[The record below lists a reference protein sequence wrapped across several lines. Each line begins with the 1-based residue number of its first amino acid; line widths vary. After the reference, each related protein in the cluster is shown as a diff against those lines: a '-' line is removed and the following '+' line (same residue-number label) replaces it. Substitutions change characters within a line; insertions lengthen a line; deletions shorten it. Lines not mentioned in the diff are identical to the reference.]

1 MLAFS
6 TAADVTVMT
15 LLRVASPMIEPREEI
30 VREYYDRVDAED
42 VMGLLE
48 CFADDV
54 TYERPGQDPIRGIDD
69 LRAFYERD
77 RPLEDG
83 SHDVHHV
90 LVDGRHVAVRG
101 EFSGRQGGETVRF
114 GFADHHEFDDEGKIA
129 NRWTYT
135 DRDTV

>member
-1 MLAFS
+1 M
-6 TAADVTVMT
+6 ADTETGKPGVDPEAV
-15 LLRVASPMIEPREEI
+15 
-30 VREYYDRVDAED
+30 VREYYDRVDRED
-42 VMGLLE
+42 VEGLLE
-48 CFADDV
+48 LFADDV
-54 TYERPGQDPIRGIDD
+54 RYDRPGQAAIEGIEA

-83 SHDVHHV
+83 SHEVVHV

-101 EFSGRQGGETVRF
+101 RFSGVQGGDRVAF
-114 GFADHHEFDDEGKIA
+114 GFADHHEFDADGLIA